1 MMKTSRL
8 ARAGL
13 IAAVYVV
20 LNLLLPFGF
29 GPIQFRLSEAL
40 CLLPMLFP
48 ESVWGLFVGC
58 AAANLLGLGMGLT
71 TPWDVLVGSLAT
83 LFAALWTR
91 KCKSDLFAPVPA
103 IVLNALM
110 VGTMLTAVLTP
121 QMPLFM
127 WLYNVVTV
135 GASETLVLYVF
146 GLPLLKML
154 RRLGE
159 KKERGTK

>member
-48 ESVWGLFVGC
+48 ESVWALFIGC
-58 AAANLLGLGMGLT
+58 AVSNLLGLGMGLT
-71 TPWDVLVGSLAT
+71 TPWDVLFGSLAT
-83 LFAALWTR
+83 LLAALWTR
-91 KCKSDLFAPVPA
+91 KCKSDFTAPIPA
-103 IVLNALM
+103 ILLNAVI
-110 VGTMLTAVLTP
+110 VGTMLTAILTP
-121 QMPLFM
+121 GSRSA
-127 WLYNVVTV
+127 WLYHMMTV
-135 GASETLVLYVF
+135 GLSELIVLYVF
-146 GLPLLKML
+146 GLPLLKVL
-154 RRLGE
+154 RRLEE
-159 KKERGTK
+159 KKESGIR

>member
-8 ARAGL
+8 AKAGM

-40 CLLPMLFP
+40 CLLPILFP

-58 AAANLLGLGMGLT
+58 AVANLLGLGMGLT
-71 TPWDVLVGSLAT
+71 TPWDVLLGSLAT
-83 LFAALWTR
+83 LLAALWTR
-91 KCKSDLFAPVPA
+91 KIRSDALAPIPA
-103 IVLNALM
+103 IILNALI
-110 VGTMLTAVLTP
+110 VGSMLTAVLTP
-121 QMPLFM
+121 DAPSM
-127 WLYNVVTV
+127 WFYHVATV

-146 GLPLLKML
+146 GLPLLKLL
-154 RRLGE
+154 RRLEE
-159 KKERGTK
+159 KKESGTK

>member
-20 LNLLLPFGF
+20 LNLLLPFGY

-71 TPWDVLVGSLAT
+71 TPWDVLFGSLAT
-83 LFAALWTR
+83 LLAALWTR
-91 KCKSDLFAPVPA
+91 KCKSDLIAPIPA
-103 IVLNALM
+103 ILLNAII
-110 VGTMLTAVLTP
+110 VGTMLTAILTP
-121 QMPLFM
+121 GSWLM
-127 WLYNVVTV
+127 WLYHMATV
-135 GASETLVLYVF
+135 GVSELIVLYVF

-154 RRLGE
+154 RRLEE
-159 KKERGTK
+159 KKESGIK